1 MNKVKYLVYQ
11 IMIGLVIGLLTA
23 LTGCATYGGGGY
35 YNNGYSDVGDGYLF
49 GGSYDNGRDVHNYSQ
64 RDIERVSAYLGLT
77 ISEETAKSTLKKL
90 RHKFQVDSKEQLIS
104 ASRKLGLHIAIPA
117 KLFKEGSFILNGY
130 ELQVKPS
137 RT

>member
-11 IMIGLVIGLLTA
+11 IKIGLVIGLLTA

-64 RDIERVSAYLGLT
+64 RG
-77 ISEETAKSTLKKL
+77 
-90 RHKFQVDSKEQLIS
+90 S
-104 ASRKLGLHIAIPA
+104 ASRGAAHPA
-117 KLFKEGSFILNGY
+117 GGGHTSGGGGG
-130 ELQVKPS
+130 
-137 RT
+137 RR